1 MKKYLPLYLCAV
13 ILCAII
19 SSCEKTETYA
29 EQKEYEDGRINDY
42 IYKHGINSI
51 SEEQFHSQGD
61 STSVE
66 KNEYVLFA
74 SSGIYMQIVEKGCGE
89 KLKNGESGDVLCRYS
104 EWNINGDSLQTFNDG
119 TFARALSYDK
129 FTVRN
134 QSGSFYAT
142 FVFGVMA
149 NTYGSNQVPT
159 GWLVPLTYINLGRPQ
174 NEKEKIAHV
183 KMIVP
188 HNQGQAYASS
198 NVYACFYDITKEDCK

>member
-1 MKKYLPLYLCAV
+1 MKKYLPLYLFAV
-13 ILCAII
+13 ILCGIA

-29 EQKEYEDGRINDY
+29 EQKEYENNRINDY

-89 KLKNGESGDVLCRYS
+89 KLKNGESGDVLCRYY

-134 QSGSFYAT
+134 LSGSFYAT

-159 GWLVPLTYINLGRPQ
+159 GWLVPLTYIKLGRPQ
-174 NEKEKIAHV
+174 TKDEKVAHV
-183 KMIVP
+183 KLIVP

-198 NVYACFYDITKEDCK
+198 NVYACFYDITYERGL